1 MINSP
6 NKLLITVLQPKLK
19 LNDVEYNLKQ
29 YSSLFESF
37 EDDINSPQ
45 VICFP
50 EYWNGIRKDNYED
63 SSQDEAQV
71 FLRAAATRFNS
82 WIIGGSHLVNEKGS
96 FRNRSHIYSPSGKL
110 IGTYDKRR
118 LFGYERYQGIL
129 AGKDNCFFKVDKWKA
144 SIRICND
151 LWNTQDYSMLLRE
164 NLDIIFSP
172 ILTSLPDKSYT
183 NYGRYLWHNLA
194 VIRSK
199 EAAAAVVVSD
209 PAIQPI
215 KEPYWCAGAS
225 CIADPSWRF
234 NNQDPIGKNILTT
247 IPDGKEGI
255 IIKELDLEAIK
266 KQKTYRKKMGLL
278 TEN

>member
-1 MINSP
+1 
-6 NKLLITVLQPKLK
+6 
-19 LNDVEYNLKQ
+19 
-29 YSSLFESF
+29 
-37 EDDINSPQ
+37 
-45 VICFP
+45 
-50 EYWNGIRKDNYED
+50 
-63 SSQDEAQV
+63 
-71 FLRAAATRFNS
+71 
-82 WIIGGSHLVNEKGS
+82 
-96 FRNRSHIYSPSGKL
+96 
-110 IGTYDKRR
+110 
-118 LFGYERYQGIL
+118 
-129 AGKDNCFFKVDKWKA
+129 
-144 SIRICND
+144 
-151 LWNTQDYSMLLRE
+151 
-164 NLDIIFSP
+164 
-172 ILTSLPDKSYT
+172 
-183 NYGRYLWHNLA
+183 LA